1 MAVLVVSGCSD
12 NGSGSGTSASEAQV
26 APLRLADLPGEW
38 RLDTSDFTP
47 EFGACPQ
54 LPRVADEFDQVVYV
68 NDQHWVFQV
77 VGRADEP
84 ERRMDAAADHAQEC
98 RPEPEGAMSADI
110 RPLEL
115 PLRGDRTVGMLYEG
129 TADDGDGGS
138 PFAVDIA
145 YVQLA
150 DVVSAVGVVSS
161 PDSPGDRPPA
171 ELLDDL
177 VERAIRRMTV
187 EAP

>member
-1 MAVLVVSGCSD
+1 
-12 NGSGSGTSASEAQV
+12 V

-38 RLDTSDFTP
+38 RDANDFEP
-47 EFGACPQ
+47 VFGDCPQ
-54 LPRVADEFDQVVYV
+54 LPGVADEFDQVVYG
-68 NDQHWVFQV
+68 NDRHWVFQV

-84 ERRMDAAADHAQEC
+84 ERRMDEAAEHAQEC
-98 RPEPEGAMSADI
+98 RPEPEGEMSADI

-115 PLRGDRTVGMLYEG
+115 PSRGDRTVGMHVEG

-138 PFAVDIA
+138 RFAVDIA

-150 DVVSAVGVVSS
+150 DVVSALGVVSS
-161 PDSPGDRPPA
+161 PDRPTARPPV

-177 VERAIRRMTV
+177 VERAIRRMTG